1 METLK
6 DMKRDTSLSG
16 KPGAQIKLFEI
27 ESTQLLR
34 LAAVVQEPLDLLLAK
49 NKHKLSVIDRRV
61 YWYILAKMGEL
72 QTANRD
78 EPLPIPAE
86 NLVFSIPVR
95 DLYLTKPNAVPI
107 DEDSTLK
114 RKPKQRGILTN
125 KLTYS
130 NFEAI
135 AQQLIE
141 KSIITVDHMDI
152 VDPTKRKVG
161 AIAIFPRVFYE
172 NGYLEVH
179 VDRLIVPAMCTLGK
193 GYAKFKRESAMSLGR
208 DYSQI
213 LYVRLCRFLDL
224 HQWRVKVTDLKEIL
238 EATSYERY
246 SNFKQKVLAPCIEE
260 INQRTDIYVEY
271 KEARIGRA
279 VSALHFSIHLKQDK
293 TNQQNQKQLRQEID
307 TDLRES
313 ILTLNLP
320 LRQANVEA
328 ILAKR
333 YTFSVTQQKA
343 ILIEEAKLDKFIELD
358 YKIIN
363 GLLKIKTT
371 PTRYIAAIL
380 FPIRAGDSPLKLSF
394 E

>member
-1 METLK
+1 
-6 DMKRDTSLSG
+6 MKRDTLTTA
-16 KPGAQIKLFEI
+16 KPSAQIKLFEI

-34 LAAVVQEPLDLLLAK
+34 LASVVQEPLDLLLAK

-95 DLYLTKPNAVPI
+95 DLYLTKPDAHYTA
-107 DEDSTLK
+107 EDPAD
-114 RKPKQRGILTN
+114 KPKSKQRGILTN

-141 KSIITVDHMDI
+141 KSIIIVDHMNI

-172 NGYLEVH
+172 NGHLEVH

-193 GYAKFKRESAMSLGR
+193 GYAKFKREAAMSLGR

-213 LYVRLCRFLDL
+213 LYVRLCRFVDI
-224 HQWRVKVTDLKEIL
+224 HQWRVSVADLKEIL

-246 SNFKQKVLAPCIEE
+246 SNFKQKVLTPCMEE
-260 INQRTDIYVEY
+260 INKRTDIYVEC
-271 KEARIGRA
+271 KEVRVGRA
-279 VSALHFSIHLKQDK
+279 VDTLHFSIYLKQDK
-293 TNQQNQKQLRQEID
+293 TNQQSQKQLRQEIN

-313 ILTLNLP
+313 ILSLNLP
-320 LRQANVEA
+320 LRQANVQA
-328 ILAKR
+328 ILSKR
-333 YTFSVTQQKA
+333 YTFSGLQQKA
-343 ILIEEAKLDKFIELD
+343 ILAEVTKLDKFIELD

-363 GLLKIKTT
+363 GLLKIKTN
-371 PTRYIAAIL
+371 PTRYIASIL
-380 FPIRAGDSPLKLSF
+380 FPISTRDSSIKLTF

>member
-1 METLK
+1 
-6 DMKRDTSLSG
+6 MKRDTSTAS
-16 KPGAQIKLFEI
+16 KPSAQIKLFEI
-27 ESTQLLR
+27 ESTQLLK
-34 LAAVVQEPLDLLLAK
+34 LASVVQEPLDLLLAK

-95 DLYLTKPNAVPI
+95 DLYLTKPDAANTAEDPI
-107 DEDSTLK
+107 SQPK
-114 RKPKQRGILTN
+114 SKQRGILTN

-152 VDPTKRKVG
+152 IDPTKRKVG

-193 GYAKFKRESAMSLGR
+193 GYAKFKREAAMSLGR

-213 LYVRLCRFLDL
+213 LYVRLCRFVDI
-224 HQWRVKVTDLKEIL
+224 HQWRVRVNDLKEIL

-246 SNFKQKVLAPCIEE
+246 SNFKQKVLTPCIEE
-260 INQRTDIYVEY
+260 INKRTDIYVEC
-271 KEARIGRA
+271 KEMRVGRA
-279 VSALHFSIHLKQDK
+279 VDTLHFSIYLKQDK
-293 TNQQNQKQLRQEID
+293 SNQNNQKQLRQEID
-307 TDLRES
+307 TDLKES
-313 ILTLNLP
+313 ILTLDLP
-320 LRQANVEA
+320 LRQANVQA
-328 ILAKR
+328 ILSKR
-333 YTFSVTQQKA
+333 YTFSGLQQKA
-343 ILIEEAKLDKFIELD
+343 ILAEEMKLDKFIELD

-363 GLLKIKTT
+363 GLLRIKTN
-371 PTRYIAAIL
+371 PTRYIASIL
-380 FPIRAGDSPLKLSF
+380 FPIGVRDSSIKLTF
-394 E
+394 D

>member
-1 METLK
+1 
-6 DMKRDTSLSG
+6 MKRDTSTAS
-16 KPGAQIKLFEI
+16 KPSAQIKLFEI
-27 ESTQLLR
+27 ESTQLLK
-34 LAAVVQEPLDLLLAK
+34 LASVVQEPLDLLLAK

-95 DLYLTKPNAVPI
+95 DLYLTKPDAANKVGDPI
-107 DEDSTLK
+107 SQPK
-114 RKPKQRGILTN
+114 SKQRGILTN

-130 NFEAI
+130 NFEVI

-152 VDPTKRKVG
+152 IDPTKRKVG

-193 GYAKFKRESAMSLGR
+193 GYAKFKREAAMSLGR

-213 LYVRLCRFLDL
+213 LYVRLCRFVDI
-224 HQWRVKVTDLKEIL
+224 HQWRVRVNDLKGIL

-246 SNFKQKVLAPCIEE
+246 SNFKQKVLTPCIEE
-260 INQRTDIYVEY
+260 INKRTDIYVEC
-271 KEARIGRA
+271 KEMRVGRA
-279 VSALHFSIHLKQDK
+279 VDTLHFSVYLKQDK
-293 TNQQNQKQLRQEID
+293 SNQNNQKQLRQEID
-307 TDLRES
+307 TDLKES
-313 ILTLNLP
+313 ILTLDLP
-320 LRQANVEA
+320 LRQANVQA
-328 ILAKR
+328 ILSKR
-333 YTFSVTQQKA
+333 YTFSGLQQKA
-343 ILIEEAKLDKFIELD
+343 ILAEEMKLDKFIELD
-358 YKIIN
+358 YKIMN
-363 GLLKIKTT
+363 GLLKIKTN
-371 PTRYIAAIL
+371 PTRYIASIL
-380 FPIRAGDSPLKLSF
+380 FPIGVRDSSIKLTF
-394 E
+394 D

>member
-1 METLK
+1 MSSVNKL
-6 DMKRDTSLSG
+6 
-16 KPGAQIKLFEI
+16 GAQTKLFEI

-34 LAAVVQEPLDLLLAK
+34 LASVVQEPLDLLLAK

-95 DLYLTKPNAVPI
+95 DLYLSRPDVGSAV
-107 DEDSTLK
+107 DATSYQ
-114 RKPKQRGILTN
+114 RKSKQRGILTN

-172 NGYLEVH
+172 NGHLEVH

-208 DYSQI
+208 EYSQI

-224 HQWRVKVTDLKEIL
+224 HQWRVKVINLKEIL

-246 SNFKQKVLAPCIEE
+246 SNFKQKVLGPCIEE
-260 INQRTDIYVEY
+260 INQRTDIYVEC
-271 KEARIGRA
+271 KEIRVGRA
-279 VSALHFSIHLKQDK
+279 VDVLHFSIYLKRDK
-293 TNQQNQKQLRQEID
+293 TNQQDKKQLRQEID
-307 TDLRES
+307 ADLREG
-313 ILTLNLP
+313 IFTLDLP
-320 LRQANVEA
+320 LRQANVQA
-328 ILAKR
+328 ILSQR
-333 YTFSVTQQKA
+333 YTFSLAQQNV
-343 ILIEEAKLDKFIELD
+343 ILAEEAKLDKFIELD
-358 YKIIN
+358 YKIAN

-371 PTRYIAAIL
+371 PTRYIASVL
-380 FPIRAGDSPLKLSF
+380 FPTRTENSPLKLTF

>member
-1 METLK
+1 MGQGRSTMVK
-6 DMKRDTSLSG
+6 A
-16 KPGAQIKLFEI
+16 GAQTKLFEI
-27 ESTQLLR
+27 ESTQFLR
-34 LAAVVQEPLDLLLAK
+34 LASVVQEPLDLLLAK

-78 EPLPIPAE
+78 EPIPIPAE
-86 NLVFSIPVR
+86 NLIFSIPIR
-95 DLYLTKPNAVPI
+95 DLYLTKPDGINVG
-107 DEDSTLK
+107 EDLPKQKS
-114 RKPKQRGILTN
+114 KQRGILTN

-172 NGYLEVH
+172 NGRLEVH

-224 HQWRVKVTDLKEIL
+224 RQWRIKVSDLKEIL
-238 EATSYERY
+238 EASNYERY
-246 SNFKQKVLAPCIEE
+246 SNFKQKVLTPCIEE

-271 KEARIGRA
+271 KEVRAGRA
-279 VSALHFSIHLKQDK
+279 VDSLHFSICLSKDK
-293 TNQQNQKQLRQEID
+293 TNLQQRKQLRQEID
-307 TDLRES
+307 ADLQES
-313 ILTLNLP
+313 IFTLSLP
-320 LRQANVEA
+320 LRQANVQA
-328 ILAKR
+328 ILTKR
-333 YTFSVTQQKA
+333 YTFSTSQQKS
-343 ILIEEAKLDKFIELD
+343 ILAEETRLDKFIELD
-358 YKIIN
+358 YKILN

-371 PTRYIAAIL
+371 PTRYIASIL
-380 FPIRAGDSPLKLSF
+380 FPTTPEDHSLKLNF
-394 E
+394 